1 MIQFYTYAI
10 VFLHILMFN
19 TVKFHDAEIIAVSA
33 RPGGPDSDAQPE
45 GLNEL
50 VETIKKQVQL
60 YFFLLGN

>member
-1 MIQFYTYAI
+1 
-10 VFLHILMFN
+10 MFN

-50 VETIKKQVQL
+50 VETIKKQVH